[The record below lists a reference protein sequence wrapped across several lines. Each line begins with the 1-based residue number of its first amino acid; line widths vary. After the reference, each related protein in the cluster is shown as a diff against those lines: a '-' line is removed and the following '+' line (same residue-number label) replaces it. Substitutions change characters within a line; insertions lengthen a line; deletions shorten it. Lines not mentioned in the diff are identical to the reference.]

1 MDANQTINA
10 QYDALSDKFFNVYYT
25 FHPSHAT
32 RQGLHQYD
40 NHLGHYRRDEIEETL
55 RSMKAIQREVSQIN
69 PAKMDHAHSLDH
81 PVLSTRINREI
92 YWIESWRHW
101 EHNPLFYKDAI
112 TEGIFNIVS
121 RDFAS
126 LEERLKSVI
135 SREKD
140 IPAVLGAA
148 RDNLKNPP
156 PEYTEQA
163 IRYMQGAKTFFNG
176 IGSEFDAVTDNALKT
191 EFHHV
196 NMQVLEE
203 LDEFVAF
210 LQNDLMPRSHGNY
223 AVGESGIQAILDCEE
238 LMDVPVKAILE
249 KCYRDL
255 KTVEEELVECAHK
268 IDPTKTAEELRGVM
282 QNNHPSKEELM
293 PTMRRELARMR
304 TYLSERN
311 LMTIPPELPEVI
323 VSPMP
328 SYRTAGGGMM
338 LTPGPFET
346 KAKEAY
352 LAINLPRSDWSAER
366 VETQLRDFNLYS
378 MTLLFLHEAYPGH
391 HVQFFLEKRVP
402 MRASKDHDSDSN
414 SDGWADYGKY
424 MMIDEIYSGL
434 DPFYRLATL
443 LGKRGS
449 IISAIVGLELHMNLR
464 TLDQAAE
471 WMSAKSGRTREGS
484 FRVLERAVYYP
495 THLTY
500 YIGSEMVR
508 KLRDDYRRMQGKDF
522 ALKSFHDRF
531 MTYGLIPLKVIRA
544 DLLGAADD
552 GKLI

>member
-1 MDANQTINA
+1 MDATKSINA
-10 QYDALSDKFFNVYYT
+10 QYDSLSDEFFGAYYT
-25 FHPSHAT
+25 YHPSHAT

-40 NHLGHYRRDEIEETL
+40 HHLGHYRRDEIDETL
-55 RSMKAIQREVSQIN
+55 RKMKSVQRQLEQID
-69 PAKMDHAHSLDH
+69 PAKMDHTHALDH
-81 PVLSTRINREI
+81 PVLTTRIKREV
-92 YWIESWRHW
+92 YWIETWRHW
-101 EHNPLFYKDAI
+101 ERNPLFYKDAI
-112 TEGIFNIVS
+112 TEGIFNLVS
-121 RDFAS
+121 RNFAS
-126 LEERLKSVI
+126 LEERLRDVI

-140 IPAVLGAA
+140 IPEVLQAA
-148 RDNLKNPP
+148 RENLANPP

-163 IRYMQGAKTFFNG
+163 IRYVQGAKTFFNG
-176 IGSEFDAVTDNALKT
+176 IGTEFDSITDNVLKS
-191 EFHHV
+191 EFHHS
-196 NMQVLEE
+196 NMRVLEE
-203 LDEFVAF
+203 LDDFVAF
-210 LQNDLMPRSHGNY
+210 LQKDLMPRSHGQF
-223 AVGESGIQAILDCEE
+223 AVGEAGIQAILDCEE

-255 KTVEEELVECAHK
+255 ATVEEQLVDCARQ
-268 IDPTKTAEELRGVM
+268 IDPGKTPEELRTQM
-282 QNNHPSKEELM
+282 QNNHPSKQDLM

-304 TYLSERN
+304 ALLTERN
-311 LMTIPPELPEVI
+311 LMTIPAELPEVI

-352 LAINLPRSDWSAER
+352 LAINLPQVNWSDER
-366 VETQLRDFNLYS
+366 VQTQLRDFNLYS

-424 MMIDEIYSGL
+424 MMIDEIYSEL

-449 IISAIVGLELHMNLR
+449 IISAIVGMELHMNLR

-500 YIGSEMVR
+500 YIGSEIMR
-508 KLRDDYRRMQGKDF
+508 KLRDDYRKLRGKDF
-522 ALKSFHDRF
+522 ALKDFHDRF
-531 MTYGLIPLKVIRA
+531 MTYGLIPIQVIRA
-544 DLLGAADD
+544 DMLGKADD
-552 GKLI
+552 KKLL